1 MLNSIHFV
9 MNGKGGC
16 GKSFVASMITQYLR
30 HSHVADEAVVQCVD
44 TDPTNKTVS
53 QFAEFQA
60 KELDIV
66 ADDGNIDTR
75 RFDQLY
81 EITLNHPG
89 PTVVDFGSSSFIPFT
104 AYSSENDLFSTI
116 QEYGRK
122 LVLHV
127 PVVGGQAAND
137 TMDGLE
143 HILRSQNGPVVVW
156 LNEFFG
162 EIGTKS
168 KGFLETDVYR
178 EYQDRIVGIVRLQ
191 RGKERTTAEDI
202 REMVTKSITFQR
214 ALAPPALFSI
224 AARSRIKKIRDEVF
238 GQLDQIEL

>member
-1 MLNSIHFV
+1 MLDSIHFV
-9 MNGKGGC
+9 LNGKGGC
-16 GKSFVASMITQYLR
+16 GKSFIASMITQYLR
-30 HSHVADEAVVQCVD
+30 HQHAGDASMVQCVD

-53 QFAEFQA
+53 QFTDFEA

-75 RFDQLY
+75 RFDDLY

-104 AYSSENDLFSTI
+104 AYSCENDLFSTI

-143 HILRSQNGPVVVW
+143 HLLKTQNGPVVVW

-162 EIGTKS
+162 EIGNKS
-168 KGFLETDVYR
+168 RGFFDTDLYR
-178 EYQDRIVGIVRLQ
+178 QYKDRIVGIVRLE

-202 REMVTKSITFQR
+202 REMVARSITFAR
-214 ALAPPALFSI
+214 AVESPTFSI
-224 AARSRIKKIRDEVF
+224 AARSRIKRVRDGVF
-238 GQLDQIEL
+238 GQLDQIRV

>member
-1 MLNSIHFV
+1 MLESIHFV
-9 MNGKGGC
+9 LNGKGGC
-16 GKSFVASMITQYLR
+16 GKSYIASMLTQYLR
-30 HSHVADEAVVQCVD
+30 HQHADHASVVQCVD

-53 QFAEFQA
+53 QFADFQA

-75 RFDQLY
+75 RFDALY
-81 EITLNHPG
+81 EITLNHAG

-104 AYSSENDLFSTI
+104 AYSCENDLFSTI

-127 PVVGGQAAND
+127 PIVGGQAAND

-143 HILRSQNGPVVVW
+143 HLLKTQSGPVVVW

-162 EIGTKS
+162 GIGTKS
-168 KGFLETDVYR
+168 RSFFDTDLYR
-178 EYQDRIVGIVRLQ
+178 EYNDRIVGIVRLEK
-191 RGKERTTAEDI
+191 GKERTTAEDI
-202 REMVTKSITFQR
+202 REMVARSVTFQR
-214 ALAPPALFSI
+214 AVESPSFSI
-224 AARSRIKKIRDEVF
+224 AARSRIKRVRDGVF
-238 GQLDQIEL
+238 SQLDQIQV